1 MNNFTPLKPAEKKK
15 RKFNKFLI
23 FGNLFLVILVA
34 AIGFFYYNKTLI
46 PIKQKANPV
55 WCEDVTWD
63 NTALGGCQNVCEG
76 TNCCLKEK
84 QCDISGNGFC
94 NSPDGNQCDDDQWC
108 LMDDSTC
115 PGGGGGGGGDLPT
128 CPNGQPPTCETPEV
142 TTCVRLVNCPIP
154 NKILVDRGFCG
165 EDPPKITCQTN
176 CTCETAVTP
185 TPTPTPV
192 VTEIT
197 MTPTPT
203 ICVPITEIACVDSCG
218 QTRQC
223 ISDGC
228 GGELCCPAT
237 SPCPSVTPTPTGI
250 IIPSNTP
257 TPTRTPTPTH
267 TPTLTPTTPPGQPTN
282 TPAPTATNTP
292 PAPTATNTPGPSA
305 TPTPTNVPGAPTAT
319 PTEIILAQTTVTSP
333 PSVPVTGMVQ
343 SFMYLIP
350 ALIMLIG
357 LIL

>member
-1 MNNFTPLKPAEKKK
+1 MENFTPLKPAEKKK

-34 AIGFFYYNKTLI
+34 AIGIFYYNKTLI
-46 PIKQKANPV
+46 PIQQKANPV

-94 NSPDGNQCDDDQWC
+94 GTPSGNQCDDDQWC

-115 PGGGGGGGGDLPT
+115 PGGGGGGLT

-142 TTCVRLVNCPIP
+142 TTCVRPAACPIP

-176 CTCETAVTP
+176 CTCDTTVTSTP
-185 TPTPTPV
+185 TPTPTLV
-192 VTEIT
+192 VTRIT
-197 MTPTPT
+197 TTPIPT
-203 ICVPITEIACVDSCG
+203 ICVPITEVACIDSCG
-218 QTRQC
+218 QIRQC

-228 GGELCCPAT
+228 GGQLCCPAT

-250 IIPSNTP
+250 ITPSNTP
-257 TPTRTPTPTH
+257 TPTRTPTPT
-267 TPTLTPTTPPGQPTN
+267 PTTPPGQPTN
-282 TPAPTATNTP
+282 T

-305 TPTPTNVPGAPTAT
+305 TPTPTNVPGVPTAT
-319 PTEIILAQTTVTSP
+319 PTEIILAKTTVTSP
-333 PSVPVTGMVQ
+333 PVPVTGMVQ
-343 SFMYLIP
+343 SFMFLIP
-350 ALIMLIG
+350 ALIMFIG
-357 LIL
+357 LLL